1 MTLTLNG
8 LPSLLLDAAAPAH
21 APLIVAMHGI
31 GSNEADLVP
40 AYRAFE
46 RQAVLAF
53 PRSPLPHPPGHA
65 WYRLIRIGVPD
76 PASFAQAQQ
85 TLGGWLRALRAV
97 PGLEARPLILSGFSQ
112 GAIMALSYALGHPD
126 EVAGVI
132 AFSGYIPQPVLE
144 AVPPAQPGSAAPA
157 ILLTHGRR
165 DPLFPFSRLDETAG
179 QLAARGFRP
188 KLAPHDGAHDI
199 PPAALAAAGEWL
211 STTFPPQAPPAR

>member
-8 LPSLLLDAAAPAH
+8 LPSRLLDGSAPAD

-76 PASFAQAQQ
+76 PASFAEAQQ
-85 TLGGWLRALRAV
+85 TLGGWLRALRAE
-97 PGLEARPLILSGFSQ
+97 PGLAGRPLILSGFSQ
-112 GAIMALSYALGHPD
+112 GAIMALSYALVHPD

-132 AFSGYIPQPVLE
+132 AFSGYIPQLVLE
-144 AVPPAQPGSAAPA
+144 AVPPAPPGSATPA
-157 ILLTHGRR
+157 IWLAHGRR
-165 DPLFPFSRLDETAG
+165 DALFPFSRLEETAG
-179 QLAARGFRP
+179 QLAARGFKP
-188 KLAPHDGAHDI
+188 VLAPHDGAHDI
-199 PPAALAAAGEWL
+199 PPAAVAAVGAWL
-211 STTFPPQAPPAR
+211 SKVFPSPAR